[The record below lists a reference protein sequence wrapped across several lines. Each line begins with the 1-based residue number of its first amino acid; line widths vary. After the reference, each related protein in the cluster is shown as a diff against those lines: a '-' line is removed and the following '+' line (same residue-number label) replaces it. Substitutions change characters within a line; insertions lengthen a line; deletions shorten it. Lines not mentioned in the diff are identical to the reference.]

1 MEEVEVGV
9 EEVVVEATRVEVE
22 VEEVVVEVPV
32 VEATKVEVEVEEV
45 VVEVPVVE
53 ATRVEVEV
61 EEVVVEVPV
70 VEATRVEVGVM
81 EEVEGEVVEEVLRT
95 YILPML
101 CLHCIG
107 GRGPSMETFVRD
119 ILKKPGMTDR
129 DILAVIN
136 PPNAER
142 NRDVLVQGNPLM
154 PGHEE
159 WRLTVN
165 VGHRLDPQHI
175 IRSNHFLV
183 NTHCMPPRFYQYDI
197 QLRKYGHGRVLI
209 DNNIAHTEDTRN
221 TRALVASLWALHP
234 DWPRAFAYD
243 DRSTLFTC
251 QALVLNGS
259 SDVGSSLVE
268 DVCLPNQDDTPS
280 HRRYQVTL
288 TFAASIITPFDL
300 LGWQRAGADIL
311 RAADSALL
319 EFARRQIIMDRPQW
333 FVVGG
338 RGFSSHPDALICLD
352 RAPGLE
358 ARRGYSLSLKPSL
371 AGLTLAVDMAVCI
384 FQRGGPLLNIVAEVC
399 GCRSVEEFVRTY
411 SDRGLPPRLLNGIN
425 DKLKNC
431 KVRLI
436 HLGHGRKFRELGP
449 SALSDESKFLLEGTG
464 EVTVDEYYTQ
474 IAARNQLYRMH
485 MPNGRLRYPCLQTVN
500 VGSRAHPVLIPME
513 LVVVMSGQNFSHKST
528 PDIVSQLIRSA
539 AIPPEERFRNIV
551 GSVEDRG
558 TASIVGAL
566 KMDEVAQG
574 FGVTQFDRQ
583 PLRVPATL
591 LPPPKL
597 RYHSVAEITSVVACL
612 PASLDVAILDGH

>member
-1 MEEVEVGV
+1 MEVEVV
-9 EEVVVEATRVEVE
+9 
-22 VEEVVVEVPV
+22 
-32 VEATKVEVEVEEV
+32 
-45 VVEVPVVE
+45 
-53 ATRVEVEV
+53 V

-81 EEVEGEVVEEVLRT
+81 EEVEGEVVAQKEDGAGTQDEGVEEVLRT
-95 YILPML
+95 FILSML

-107 GRGPSMETFVRD
+107 GRGPSMETLVQD
-119 ILKKPGMTDR
+119 TLKKPGMTDR

-136 PPNAER
+136 PPDAER
-142 NRDVLVQGNPLM
+142 NRDVLVQGNPRM
-154 PGHEE
+154 PDHEE
-159 WRLTVN
+159 WRLTVS
-165 VGHRLDPQHI
+165 VGHRLDPQHV

-183 NTHCMPPRFYQYDI
+183 NTDCMPPRFYQYDI

-209 DNNIAHTEDTRN
+209 DINIAHTEDTRN

-259 SDVGSSLVE
+259 SDMGSSLVE
-268 DVCLPNQDDTPS
+268 DVCLPNQDSAPS
-280 HRRYQVTL
+280 SKRYQVTL
-288 TFAASIITPFDL
+288 TLTRDIITPVDL
-300 LGWQRAGADIL
+300 LGWQQAGADVL
-311 RAADSALL
+311 RAADFALL
-319 EFARRQIIMDRPQW
+319 EGGRRQIIMDRPEW

-338 RGFSSHPDALICLD
+338 RGFSSHPDALIRLD

-384 FQRGGPLLNIVAEVC
+384 FQRGGSLLDIVAAVC
-399 GCRSVEEFVRTY
+399 HCRSVEEFVGTY
-411 SDRGLPPRLLNGIN
+411 SDRGLHPRLLKDVN
-425 DKLKNC
+425 DRLKNC

-436 HLGHGRKFRELGP
+436 HLGHSRKFRELGP
-449 SALSDESKFLLEGTG
+449 SAVSDESKFLLEGTG

-474 IAARNQLYRMH
+474 IATSNQLYRKH
-485 MPNGRLRYPCLQTVN
+485 MPNGRLRYPRLPTVN
-500 VGSRAHPVLIPME
+500 VGSRAHPVLIPIE
-513 LVVVMSGQNFSHKST
+513 LVVVVGGQNFSHKST

-551 GSVEDRG
+551 GSVEGRG
-558 TASIVGAL
+558 TASIVAAL
-566 KMDEVAQG
+566 QTDEVAQE

-597 RYHSVAEITSVVACL
+597 RYHMVAEITSVAACM
-612 PASLDVAILDGH
+612 PAFLVHVAILDGHRFILFCWTGMETRR